1 MIAGAAVVL
10 AALAGAAWWYLRAS
24 PAPAP
29 PAGAASPAAVPATQ
43 AAAPLVTQAPPSTEA
58 AAATSLA
65 AAPATTPAP
74 IPEAVTVVRSP
85 VPSPRVAAATPPA
98 PGPGTRP
105 GATATQPGTTTAP
118 PATTAPNPAQ
128 QNAAAVASLMG
139 QARTAVDARNYD
151 AAVAMYDEVL
161 KLDPQNA
168 AATSGRTAA
177 VSARTAATAASASH
191 KTFVSGRTVVQ
202 TEQKSKGDLSGFD
215 SSDVSVKK
223 SPDFQGRLEFAMN
236 PGSLKAGEGYK
247 LQIALVNEGKKPIKI
262 SGMTFTVTVNGQKT
276 GNPIA
281 PKVKEVAPQQRAVLE
296 ELPGVFPEA
305 STWMAEVLVTA
316 NKGDSLKNQLTWR

>member
-1 MIAGAAVVL
+1 AA
-10 AALAGAAWWYLRAS
+10 
-24 PAPAP
+24 
-29 PAGAASPAAVPATQ
+29 
-43 AAAPLVTQAPPSTEA
+43 
-58 AAATSLA
+58 
-65 AAPATTPAP
+65 TPAP
-74 IPEAVTVVRSP
+74 GAPGTKP
-85 VPSPRVAAATPPA
+85 GGPTPPA
-98 PGPGTRP
+98 
-105 GATATQPGTTTAP
+105 TTTAP
-118 PATTAPNPAQ
+118 ATSAPNPAQ
-128 QNAAAVASLMG
+128 QTAAAVASLMG

-168 AATSGRTAA
+168 GAVSGRNAA
-177 VSARTAATAASASH
+177 LSARNAASAAH
-191 KTFVSGRTVVQ
+191 KAFVAGRTVVQ

-215 SSDVSVKK
+215 SSDVSVKR

-236 PGSLKAGEGYK
+236 PGSVKPGDAYK

-281 PKVKEVAPQQRAVLE
+281 PRVREVAPQQRAVLE
-296 ELPGVFPEA
+296 ELPGLFREA

-316 NKGDSLKNQLTWR
+316 NKADSPSNQ